1 MCEKA
6 VVKSPSLLQ
15 YMPDHLKAQEMCDDP
30 VCRRPWLLKYVPDWF
45 ITKQQIKV
53 CFDHCGDDVIKWD
66 NGYQKLKAQKA
77 KIKEEIILLLRTH
90 QYGGIGVS
98 LKMRKKNQKNCW
110 DKQGRFVSCD
120 RIQKI
125 F

>member
-1 MCEKA
+1 MCEKS

-77 KIKEEIILLLRTH
+77 KIKEEIMPIASHTSIWWDWCVPEDEKKESEKLL
-90 QYGGIGVS
+90 G
-98 LKMRKKNQKNCW
+98 
-110 DKQGRFVSCD
+110 
-120 RIQKI
+120 
-125 F
+125 